1 MQRRDFIKGTCKFCL
16 LGAAGFAVALEAC
29 SPKTGAAVAEKLK
42 PIQSQG
48 NTALVPLSNIGT
60 DKEYHIIA
68 VEKYPYEIAVQQK
81 QDNTYKAILLM
92 CTHYDN
98 ALMPTGNGYSCNVHG
113 SRFSKDGKVLN
124 GPAEQPLIELKTEIQ
139 SGNLLIHLQ
148 KLS

>member
-29 SPKTGAAVAEKLK
+29 SPKSGAAVAEKPK
-42 PIQSQG
+42 SVPAQN
-48 NTALVPLSNIGT
+48 NTALIPLSNLGT
-60 DKEYHIIA
+60 DKEYHIIT
-68 VEKYPYEIAVQQK
+68 VEKYPYEIAVQQR

-92 CTHYDN
+92 CTHQDN
-98 ALMPTGNGYSCNVHG
+98 ALTPTGNGYTCNVHG
-113 SRFSKDGKVLN
+113 SKFNRDGKVMN

-139 SGNLLIHLQ
+139 STNLLIHLQ